1 MAESVRKQLTHGVL
15 WNFLEKVLMEG
26 AQFVIGIIL
35 ARILLPSD
43 FGLIG
48 MLAIFIA
55 ISNVFIEGGLAKALI
70 QKKDCS
76 DLDYSTAFVSNIVIS
91 ALIYVVLFLCAPW
104 IADFYREPILTDLT
118 RVLALNFV
126 LGSFNIVQRAR
137 LMAQVDFKSL
147 AKIRVISVV
156 VSGIVGVAMAYSGF
170 GVWSLVG
177 QTICSTV
184 VQMGLFPIYS
194 RWKASFRFSMESF
207 QSLFGFGSKLMVSG
221 VYAVIMNNIS
231 TIFIGRSYRSSQLG
245 FYTRASQFSQLIS
258 FTVNDVLGTVTFPV
272 LSHLQDD
279 KEHMVSVYRK
289 TLFLTA
295 LVIFPIM
302 ILCTLLA
309 KPIILILLTEKWLPC
324 VVLMQ
329 WLFLARMFTP
339 LSSVNMNVLNAVGR
353 SDLFMKLDFAKAP
366 LIIITLVITIPISV
380 EAICIGT
387 FVTSF
392 ICFFINAY
400 LPGRMCGYGAW
411 QQIKDWRYI
420 LLSLLI
426 MTILVFTFIYLVENM
441 WLQLFVGGSIGIIA
455 YVVCCYFF
463 GVINDEMIQMIK
475 FRKNNGKTSNN

>member
-15 WNFLEKVLMEG
+15 WNFIEKVLMEG

-35 ARILLPSD
+35 ARLLIPSD

-48 MLAIFIA
+48 MLAVFIA
-55 ISNVFIEGGLAKALI
+55 ISNAFIDGGFAKALI
-70 QKKDCS
+70 QKKECS
-76 DLDYSTAFVSNIVIS
+76 DIDYSTAFVSNIVVSLI
-91 ALIYVVLFLCAPW
+91 IYVILFVSAPW
-104 IADFYREPILTDLT
+104 IAVFYHEPILTDLT

-137 LMAQVDFKSL
+137 LMSQVDFKSL
-147 AKIRVISVV
+147 AKIKVSSVIF
-156 VSGIVGVAMAYSGF
+156 GGFVGVGMAYKGF
-170 GVWSLVG
+170 CVWSLVG
-177 QTICSTV
+177 QTISATLLQIIVFPFFSKWKPSMRFSTE
-184 VQMGLFPIYS
+184 
-194 RWKASFRFSMESF
+194 SFR
-207 QSLFGFGSKLMVSG
+207 SLFGFGSKLMVTG
-221 VYAVIMNNIS
+221 VYSVIINNIS
-231 TIFIGRSYRSSQLG
+231 TICIGRAYRSSQLG

-279 KEHMVSVYRK
+279 KDHMVSVYRK

-339 LSSVNMNVLNAVGR
+339 LSSVNMNILNAVGR
-353 SDLFMKLDFAKAP
+353 SDLFMKLDFSKAP
-366 LIIITLVITIPISV
+366 LIILTLVITIPISV
-380 EAICIGT
+380 EAICIGS
-387 FVTSF
+387 FINSF

-400 LPGRMCGYGAW
+400 LPGRMLGYGAW
-411 QQIKDWRYI
+411 QQIKDWRFI
-420 LLSLLI
+420 FLSTLI
-426 MTILVFTFIYLVENM
+426 MACCVLLFLHLFNNV
-441 WLQLFVGGSIGIIA
+441 WLQLFMGGIIGIGSYIGS
-455 YVVCCYFF
+455 CYLF
-463 GVINDEMIQMIK
+463 GVIDQEMISMIK
-475 FRKNNGKTSNN
+475 RKN